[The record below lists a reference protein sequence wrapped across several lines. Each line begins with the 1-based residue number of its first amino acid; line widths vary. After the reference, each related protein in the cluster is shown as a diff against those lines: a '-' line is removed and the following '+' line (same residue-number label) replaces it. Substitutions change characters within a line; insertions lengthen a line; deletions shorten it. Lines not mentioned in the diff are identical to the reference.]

1 LSPAYGNTNSPSRER
16 AGFHIGIGLI
26 GLVCLL
32 ALTQPAAAQIFAGAS
47 PNGNG
52 SIVLSN
58 HASELAPEQ
67 FLAATEADATLPSPS
82 TTSALQAV
90 AQQTFTANA
99 MPARTNAAASP
110 EASVTAN
117 VITVQPAE
125 SRTLYHMIVD
135 AAREHG
141 VGADLIAAVAAA
153 ESRFNARALSPQ
165 GAQGIMQLMPATAR
179 RFGVQDVWSVEDN
192 LRGGAAYLRW
202 LLDFFGGDTTLAVAA
217 YNAGEQSVVRAGR
230 RIPSIEETRRYVPLV
245 LAWRAHYAR
254 SFEPAA
260 NHARSP
266 QPASTRS
273 VQAVSARGAQPI
285 AVRSAAEVINV
296 RVSTTR

>member
-1 LSPAYGNTNSPSRER
+1 MPVRAGLLLVLCHMLPASPA
-16 AGFHIGIGLI
+16 
-26 GLVCLL
+26 
-32 ALTQPAAAQIFAGAS
+32 QAQIYVGLNSAGAE
-47 PNGNG
+47 

-58 HASELAPEQ
+58 HSSEMAPEQ
-67 FLAATEADATLPSPS
+67 FVVPLEAETALPSPS
-82 TTSALQAV
+82 TTAALQTL
-90 AQQTFTANA
+90 AQQSGAATSAGVN
-99 MPARTNAAASP
+99 RSAAASA
-110 EASVTAN
+110 ASTTERPARAN
-117 VITVQPAE
+117 SGGPK
-125 SRTLYHMIVD
+125 TLYHMIVD

-153 ESRFNARALSPQ
+153 ESRFNAQALSPS

-230 RIPSIEETRRYVPLV
+230 RIPAFEETRRYVPLV

-254 SFEPAA
+254 SFEPAI
-260 NHARSP
+260 NTPRSP
-266 QPASTRS
+266 Q
-273 VQAVSARGAQPI
+273 SAL
-285 AVRSAAEVINV
+285 VRSQASRSNTAQAMTGNRSI
-296 RVSTTR
+296 TR